1 MTVKI
6 MQPHSSLQ
14 IAVIGAGMAGLSC
27 ATHLQQHGMQ
37 VSVFEKSR
45 GAAGRMSTRRV
56 DDWQCDHGAQYFTAN
71 DPAFRAALA
80 HWQQAGVA
88 QLWTP
93 RLQVIGDRANN
104 PSRTPDAGVERF
116 VGVPRMTAPAR
127 LMAESLNVET
137 QCTVRAIQQDA
148 SGWQLQS
155 EEHGWSTQRF
165 DAVLLAVPAP
175 QAVPLIQ
182 SHAPELAAL
191 AESATMHA
199 SWALMLQYA
208 APLSLPFDAA
218 FVNQGPLR
226 WIARD
231 NSKPG
236 RGLQE
241 TWLLH
246 ASAEWSQAHLE
257 QDAESVAQELLAAFA
272 GLGAP
277 APRTWLAHRWRYAN
291 TGPVLQQ
298 ACAWSTEHALGL
310 CGDWLHGGK
319 VEGAW
324 LSGRKLAGKVMQAY
338 APID

>member
-1 MTVKI
+1 MIANSLK
-6 MQPHSSLQ
+6 PDSPLQ

-27 ATHLQQHGMQ
+27 ATHLQQHGML
-37 VSVFEKSR
+37 VTVFEKSR
-45 GAAGRMSTRRV
+45 GVAGRMSTRRV

-71 DPAFRAALA
+71 DPAFRVALA
-80 HWQQAGVA
+80 QWQQAGVA
-88 QLWTP
+88 QLWSP
-93 RLQVIGDRANN
+93 RLQVIGDRVNN
-104 PSRTPDAGVERF
+104 PASRPDPSVERF

-127 LMAESLNVET
+127 LMAESLQVET
-137 QCTVRAIQQDA
+137 QCTVRALQQDA

-155 EEHGWSTQRF
+155 EEHGWHTQRF
-165 DAVLLAVPAP
+165 DVVLLAVPAP
-175 QAVPLIQ
+175 QALPLVRPHVPD
-182 SHAPELAAL
+182 LAEL
-191 AESATMHA
+191 AESATMQA

-236 RGLQE
+236 RGSQE

-246 ASAEWSQAHLE
+246 ASAEWSQTHLE
-257 QDAESVAQELLAAFA
+257 QDAESVAKELLAAFA
-272 GLGAP
+272 ELGAP
-277 APRTWLAHRWRYAN
+277 APQTWLAHRWRYAN
-291 TGPVLQQ
+291 TGPAMQQ

>member
-1 MTVKI
+1 MKA
-6 MQPHSSLQ
+6 HSPLR

-27 ATHLQQHGMQ
+27 ATHLQQQGLQ
-37 VSVFEKSR
+37 VTVFEKSR

-56 DDWQCDHGAQYFTAN
+56 DDWQCDHGAQYFTAG

-80 HWQQAGVA
+80 GWQQAGVA

-93 RLQVIGDRANN
+93 RLQVIGNRANT
-104 PSRTPDAGVERF
+104 SARTPDPSVERF

-137 QCTVRAIQQDA
+137 QCTVRALQHDA

-155 EEHGWSTQRF
+155 DEHGWSAQRF
-165 DAVLLAVPAP
+165 DAVLLAVPSP
-175 QAVPLIQ
+175 QAVPLVRP
-182 SHAPELAAL
+182 HVPDLAAL
-191 AESATMHA
+191 AESATMYA

-236 RGLQE
+236 RGSQE

-246 ASAEWSQAHLE
+246 ASEEWSEAHLE
-257 QDAESVAQELLAAFA
+257 QDAESVAKELLAAFA
-272 GLGAP
+272 EIGAP
-277 APRTWLAHRWRYAN
+277 APQTWLAHRWRYAN

-324 LSGRKLAGKVMQAY
+324 LSGRKLADKVMQAY